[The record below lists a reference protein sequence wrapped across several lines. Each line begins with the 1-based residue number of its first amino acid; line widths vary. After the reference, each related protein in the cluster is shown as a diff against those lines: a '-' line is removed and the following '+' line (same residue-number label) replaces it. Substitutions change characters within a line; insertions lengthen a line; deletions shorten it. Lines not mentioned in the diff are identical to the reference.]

1 MNAIAGSE
9 VQARAKRLVAVQLH
23 APETIQST
31 AIEQPS
37 LMGPWLYERATL
49 LSLCLRWMHGNVAE
63 AEDLLGDACLRVIE
77 VNGRREV
84 EITSPISFWA
94 TVINNLARDRI
105 RRTRR
110 WKFERGVNDAGV
122 LGLLPAHTISAEQQV
137 FLRECLAATERQLT
151 HLNDKQRSALLLR
164 SRGLDYPGIGKLLGT
179 SVANAR
185 KLVETARRSLNEVA
199 LRPHRGRSR
208 ACES

>member
-1 MNAIAGSE
+1 MNAIVGS
-9 VQARAKRLVAVQLH
+9 VAQARAKRLVAVQLH
-23 APETIQST
+23 VPETSRSS
-31 AIEQPS
+31 AGESSS
-37 LMGPWLYERATL
+37 LMAPWLYERATL
-49 LSLCLRWMHGNVAE
+49 LSLCLRWTHGNVAE

-77 VNGRREV
+77 GSGRREI
-84 EITSPISFWA
+84 EITSPLAFWA
-94 TVINNLARDRI
+94 TVINNLARARI

-110 WKFERGVNDAGV
+110 WKFEHGSNDAGV

-137 FLRECLAATERQLT
+137 SLRECLAATERQLE

-164 SRGLDYPGIGKLLGT
+164 CRGLDYPGIGKLLGT

-199 LRPHRGRSR
+199 SRSQRGRSR
-208 ACES
+208 AFES